1 LQGRWTVDCRTL
13 HYLQILVRIVKVLKK
28 DYKEKIKN
36 VGFRVRI
43 LSEDKK
49 ISKAQYNDI
58 ALESIKV
65 EAIK

>member
-1 LQGRWTVDCRTL
+1 
-13 HYLQILVRIVKVLKK
+13 LKK

>member
-1 LQGRWTVDCRTL
+1 MQGRWTVDCRTL